1 MVAEIDRKSSG
12 KTVRSKNKEKFG
24 VPTMSHKIRNDN
36 TENVVQTSKD
46 SPGGVNFITFQHRER
61 APLTPEPTGAS
72 KASTAQRETSVRL
85 NPEPTGA
92 SKASTAQRETSVRET
107 SKREN
112 TETTVQTELEE
123 IKQFLVL
130 IEDDHAE
137 GSEREELTQCLAIV
151 HAEHAMSERER
162 GALHALSCVS
172 MGVNTHTDNTPT
184 ASQRRRIRRKQNAE
198 GRQEITVPQQ
208 SVEVCH
214 AEKTKEKL
222 TVPTHSAEDAA
233 LTKDPGGEDTM
244 QQPAMIIQH
253 AEMNAGLTAILGSHE
268 KSEAMIPASHEQS
281 EVGIFL
287 QRLILQGIITDAHA
301 TYLLDIYPCETPGDL
316 ELITAQEL
324 SWDYPEGM
332 WRTGGSPGPL
342 NTNQTNIFL
351 CSVVKYLRTS
361 C

>member
-1 MVAEIDRKSSG
+1 MVAEVDRKSSG

-85 NPEPTGA
+85 NPEPTEA
-92 SKASTAQRETSVRET
+92 SEASTAQRETSVRET
-107 SKREN
+107 TKREN
-112 TETTVQTELEE
+112 TETTVQTKADTLADRVSIGTTARSELEE
-123 IKQFLVL
+123 IKQFLVF
-130 IEDDHAE
+130 IEDEHVE
-137 GSEREELTQCLAIV
+137 GSELKELTQFLAIV

-233 LTKDPGGEDTM
+233 LTKDPGGEGTM

-253 AEMNAGLTAILGSHE
+253 AEMNAGLTVILGSHE
-268 KSEAMIPASHEQS
+268 KSEAMIPASHEQ
-281 EVGIFL
+281 
-287 QRLILQGIITDAHA
+287 
-301 TYLLDIYPCETPGDL
+301 
-316 ELITAQEL
+316 
-324 SWDYPEGM
+324 
-332 WRTGGSPGPL
+332 
-342 NTNQTNIFL
+342 
-351 CSVVKYLRTS
+351 
-361 C
+361 